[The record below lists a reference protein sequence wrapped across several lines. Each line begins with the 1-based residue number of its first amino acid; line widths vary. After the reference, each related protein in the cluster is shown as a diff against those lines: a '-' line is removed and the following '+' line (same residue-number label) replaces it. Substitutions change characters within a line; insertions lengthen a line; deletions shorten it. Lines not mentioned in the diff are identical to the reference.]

1 MTDDDFPLVHR
12 HVPADADGPAP
23 AVVVLH
29 GRGADEDDL
38 VPVAERLPG
47 DRHVLSVRAPDRLD
61 PGYTW
66 YDLDLSAGGLHR
78 SQPDAAGFARSR
90 DLLDEFVDRA
100 VDAYPIDPERVGVL
114 GFSQGA
120 ILGLATVLERPD
132 RFAWCAA
139 LHGYL
144 AESHADLDRFEG
156 IEGFPVFLGAGETD
170 QVIPASR
177 AAQAADLLA
186 DAGLDVT
193 FETYPTGH
201 GVGPDEMADAA
212 AWVGERDA

>member
-1 MTDDDFPLVHR
+1 MTDDFALHHR

-38 VPVAERLPG
+38 VPLAERLPG
-47 DRHVLSVRAPDRLD
+47 DRHVLSVRAPDRLA

-66 YDLDLSAGGLHR
+66 YDLDLSAGGLHE
-78 SQPDAAGFARSR
+78 SQPDAEGFARSR
-90 DLLDEFVDRA
+90 DLLDEFVA
-100 VDAYPIDPERVGVL
+100 QALDAYPIDPARVGVL

-120 ILGLATVLERPD
+120 ILGLATVLEHPE
-132 RFAWCAA
+132 RFAWCVA

-144 AESHADLDRFEG
+144 AESHSDLDRFDG
-156 IEGFPVFLGAGETD
+156 IAGFPTFLGAGEMD

-177 AAQAADLLA
+177 AERAADLLA
-186 DAGLDVT
+186 EAGLDVT

-201 GVGPDEMADAA
+201 GVGADEAADVA
-212 AWVGERDA
+212 AWVGERTG

>member
-1 MTDDDFPLVHR
+1 MTEDLALVHR

-38 VPVAERLPG
+38 LPVAERLPG
-47 DRHVLSVRAPDRLD
+47 DRHVLSARAPDRLG
-61 PGYTW
+61 PGYSW
-66 YDLDLSAGGLHR
+66 YELDLSAGGLHE

-90 DLLDEFVDRA
+90 DLLDEFVDEA
-100 VDAYPIDPERVGVL
+100 VEGYPIDPERVGVL

-132 RFAWCAA
+132 AFAWCAA

-144 AESHADLDRFEG
+144 AESHADLDRFDG
-156 IEGFPVFLGAGETD
+156 VEGFPVFLGAGEMD

-177 AAQAADLLA
+177 AERAADLLA
-186 DAGLDVT
+186 ADGLDVT
-193 FETYPTGH
+193 FEAYPTGH
-201 GVGPDEMADAA
+201 GIGAEEAADLTD
-212 AWVGERDA
+212 WVGERDA

>member
-1 MTDDDFPLVHR
+1 MPDDFPLHHR
-12 HVPADADGPAP
+12 HVPADADDPAP
-23 AVVVLH
+23 AVVLLH

-47 DRHVLSVRAPDRLD
+47 DRHVLSVRAPDRLG

-66 YDLDLSAGGLHR
+66 CELDLSAGGLHE
-78 SQPDAAGFARSR
+78 SQPDREGFERSR
-90 DLLDEFVDRA
+90 DLLDRFVEEA
-100 VDAYPIDPERVGVL
+100 LDAYAIDPDRVGLL

-120 ILGLATVLERPD
+120 ILSLATVLETPERY
-132 RFAWCAA
+132 RWCAA

-144 AESHADLDRFEG
+144 PATHDDPGRFDG
-156 IEGFPVFLGAGETD
+156 VAGFPAFLGAGEMD

-177 AAQAADLLA
+177 AERAADLLA

-193 FETYPTGH
+193 FQAYPTGH
-201 GVGPDEMADAA
+201 GIGADEAADLAR
-212 AWVGERDA
+212 WVGERNG

>member
-1 MTDDDFPLVHR
+1 MTDDFALHHR
-12 HVPADADGPAP
+12 HVLPDADGSAP
-23 AVVVLH
+23 ALLVLH

-38 VPVAERLPG
+38 VPLAEQLPG
-47 DRHVLSVRAPDRLD
+47 DRHVLSAQAPDRLG
-61 PGYTW
+61 PGYSW
-66 YDLDLSAGGLHR
+66 YDLDLSGGGLHE
-78 SQPDAAGFARSR
+78 SQPDAEGFARSR
-90 DLLDEFVDRA
+90 DLLDEFVDEA
-100 VDAYPIDPERVGVL
+100 LDAYPIDPERVGVL

-144 AESHADLDRFEG
+144 AESHADLDRFDG
-156 IEGFPVFLGAGETD
+156 VAGFPVFLGAGEAD

-177 AAQAADLLA
+177 AAEAADLLA

-193 FETYPTGH
+193 FEAYATGH
-201 GVGPDEMADAA
+201 GVGADEAADLR
-212 AWVGERDA
+212 AWVGEQE